1 MSWRDDMQARLGREG
16 AQWLVPDWPAPA
28 RVRAFVTTRSG
39 GVSEGEYASMNLG
52 SASGD
57 RPENVAKNRLTVRE
71 RLPAMPRWLAQV
83 HGASVAVLDTL
94 APEAVPKADAAV
106 ARRAGEVCTVLTAD
120 CMPVLLCDETG
131 GRVAI
136 AHAGWRGMSSGVIEN
151 AVRAMEVAP
160 ESVLAWMGPA
170 IGPEAFEVGPEVRA
184 EFVAGDAGADA
195 AFRPHRD
202 GKFLADLY
210 ALARRRLAR
219 AGVRRVHGG
228 GFCTYRERERFF
240 SYRRVKQ
247 SGRMGAFIWIE

>member
-1 MSWRDDMQARLGREG
+1 MTWREDMQASLGPEG
-16 AQWLVPDWPAPA
+16 ARWLVPDWPAPA

-52 SASGD
+52 ASSGD
-57 RPENVAKNRLTVRE
+57 RAENVAKNRLTVRE
-71 RLPAMPRWLAQV
+71 RLPAAPRWLAQV
-83 HGASVAVLDTL
+83 HGASVAVLDAL

-120 CMPVLLCDETG
+120 CMPVLLCDEAG
-131 GRVAI
+131 RRVAI
-136 AHAGWRGMSSGVIEN
+136 AHAGWRGMSAGVIEN
-151 AVRAMEVAP
+151 AVRAMEVPA

-170 IGPEAFEVGPEVRA
+170 IGPEAFEVGPEVREA
-184 EFVAGDAGADA
+184 FMADDAGADV

-210 ALARRRLAR
+210 ALARRRLAS
-219 AGVRRVHGG
+219 AGVARVQGG

-240 SYRRVKQ
+240 SYRRVKE